1 MLLKGLACSD
11 FGRPG
16 ASCTLSSKVAHQAL
30 QGFVQCSAHTIV
42 HAYSWA
48 LLQAAF
54 LATLLYTGTLRQLYR
69 NAMQMEVDFFSA
81 QPGVSSAPSVG
92 MLVIDFDDTCT
103 ATDTTSQVFNTA
115 IAATVE
121 ASPGIYAICT
131 CTHRQ
136 LGPMSCHIEPAA
148 LDMHATMTIAD
159 LVTVPE
165 SDKNQHASMHLA
177 SRHILCYPLR
187 QTGLGA
193 TKAFPCCTNH
203 PGRSAGHMQ
212 GRIVHHHHTA
222 IMGSFPKTLAHSMSH
237 CMYHAG
243 TTLYVLRLQVDC
255 LFL

>member
-30 QGFVQCSAHTIV
+30 QGFVQCSAHTLV
-42 HAYSWA
+42 HAYSW
-48 LLQAAF
+48 AAF

-193 TKAFPCCTNH
+193 TKAFPCCT
-203 PGRSAGHMQ
+203 
-212 GRIVHHHHTA
+212 I
-222 IMGSFPKTLAHSMSH
+222 TLAGVLGTCKAGLSITTILPLWEVSQRLLHIQCLTVCTMQAQH
-237 CMYHAG
+237 CMCFG
-243 TTLYVLRLQVDC
+243 SKLIVCSCRR
-255 LFL
+255 